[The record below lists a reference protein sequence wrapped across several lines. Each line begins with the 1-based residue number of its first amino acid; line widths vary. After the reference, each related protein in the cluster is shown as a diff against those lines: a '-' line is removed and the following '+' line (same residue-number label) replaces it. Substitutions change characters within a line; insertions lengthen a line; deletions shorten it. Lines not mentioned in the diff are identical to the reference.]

1 MTKSII
7 ARPET
12 NEYAPYYEK
21 YISLVSEGDI
31 VATLNQQIDD
41 TLALLRG
48 LSASQADS
56 RYAPDKWSI
65 KEVVG
70 HLIDTERIFAYR
82 ALRFARNDQTP
93 LAGFE
98 QNDYV
103 TQAAFSHCDMKELAD
118 EFEHVRRASIHLF
131 RHLSEEAWERRGV
144 ASDNGVTVRALAWMI
159 AGHELHH
166 RGIVRERYL

>member
-1 MTKSII
+1 MTN
-7 ARPET
+7 RPDAT
-12 NEYAPYYEK
+12 EYAPYYGK
-21 YISLVSEGDI
+21 YIDRVADGDI
-31 VATLNQQIDD
+31 LATLNQQIDD
-41 TLALLRG
+41 TLALLRS
-48 LSASQADS
+48 LSPAQSDS

-82 ALRFARNDQTP
+82 ALRIARNDQTP

-103 TQAAFSHCDMKELAD
+103 TNAAFSLCEMKDLAS
-118 EFEHVRRASIHLF
+118 EFEHVRRASVYLF
-131 RHLSEEAWERRGV
+131 RHLDGQAWDRRGV
-144 ASDNGVTVRALAWMI
+144 ASDNEVSVRALAWML

-166 RGIVRERYL
+166 LGIVRERYL

>member
-7 ARPET
+7 TRPDT

-21 YISLVSEGDI
+21 YISLVSDGDI
-31 VATLNQQIDD
+31 LAILNQQIDE

-48 LSASQADS
+48 LSAAQSDS

-82 ALRFARNDQTP
+82 ALRFARNDETP

-103 TQAAFSHCDMKELAD
+103 AHAAFSQCEMKDLAD

-131 RHLSEEAWERRGV
+131 RHLDGKAWDRRGV
-144 ASDNGVTVRALAWMI
+144 ASDNEVSVKALAWMI

-166 RGIVRERYL
+166 REIIRERYL